1 MKARK
6 KQIHRMCIL
15 LLCGVIFLGF
25 FLTKQCL
32 AQSGKQGEAIRVT
45 VKAGDTLAKLA
56 EKYLGDPKR
65 WKEIAEWNKIPPPYQ
80 LRVGQVLSIR
90 TAKAEK
96 SVPPRPRRG
105 EREQRLSVFPSAG
118 ILLSQSQL
126 SPSPVVGL
134 EMGYILPWL
143 GRRMAATCTVEW
155 FGPAREGDSDDSRIL
170 EETYHYEIRSAVIP
184 VLFGVRYFF
193 PVKNPLSV
201 SGFLRL
207 GPAYARVETTAFDFA
222 VEETDTVLAAS
233 TGAAIGVQAGPGA
246 VSLEAAYQYSGV
258 DFISSGEQNIS
269 GPRLLMGYFFAF

>member
-1 MKARK
+1 MN
-6 KQIHRMCIL
+6 KQIKRICIFL
-15 LLCGVIFLGF
+15 ICGGIFLGF

-32 AQSGKQGEAIRVT
+32 AQSGKQGKTVRVT
-45 VKAGDTLAKLA
+45 VKAGDTLAQLA

-80 LRVGQVLSIR
+80 LRVGQVLSIPA
-90 TAKAEK
+90 AKAK
-96 SVPPRPRRG
+96 QPVSPRPRHG

-170 EETYHYEIRSAVIP
+170 EETYHYEIRSTVIP

-207 GPAYARVETTAFDFA
+207 GPAYARVETTAFDFT

-233 TGAAIGVQAGPGA
+233 AGAAIGVHAGPGA

-258 DFISSGEQNIS
+258 DFIGSGEQNIS